1 MGKTSVKNNR
11 KKKIFFLAGFGVS
24 DLTQPGLL
32 SLQPTLED
40 FPMDTFDIQG
50 KNRIVTSTK

>member
-1 MGKTSVKNNR
+1 MSVLLSQCILN
-11 KKKIFFLAGFGVS
+11 
-24 DLTQPGLL
+24 LTLSQPGLL

-50 KNRIVTSTK
+50 KNRIVTNAK

>member
-1 MGKTSVKNNR
+1 M
-11 KKKIFFLAGFGVS
+11 IFLAGFGVS

-50 KNRIVTSTK
+50 KNRIVTSSK